1 MAYIGLAKPYIA
13 KLKSQTTSPE
23 GVTTPVYENGFKC
36 GKAVSVNITPN
47 YNEAKLYADNTL
59 DEYVKE
65 FKDGTMKLGTDRLP
79 KEADGVVFSHEVS
92 EDGTTVTYKTG
103 DSANWCGVGVYI
115 DEILDGVK
123 QYVAIVVFKTK
134 FTEAAMD
141 YETKGENITFKTP
154 SMEGSISALD
164 DTRWKITKTFNKESE
179 AEAFIKTTLNITD

>member
-1 MAYIGLAKPYIA
+1 M
-13 KLKSQTTSPE
+13 
-23 GVTTPVYENGFKC
+23 
-36 GKAVSVNITPN
+36 
-47 YNEAKLYADNTL
+47 
-59 DEYVKE
+59 YV
-65 FKDGTMKLGTDRLP
+65 
-79 KEADGVVFSHEVS
+79 
-92 EDGTTVTYKTG
+92 
-103 DSANWCGVGVYI
+103 

-164 DTRWKITKTFNKESE
+164 DTRWKITKTFDKESE